1 MTDLHPLSKNDALVY
16 GALRKADQPL
26 SAYDLLDQLRDQ
38 GLRAPVQI
46 YRALDRLLGQG
57 MAHRLESLNAFVACC
72 HSDGHNHGEDGGQIA
87 FAICEDCGKVTE
99 FSDPALEQ
107 RLDAWAR
114 QHHFQPA
121 RTTIELRGHCVDC
134 QQP

>member
-1 MTDLHPLSKNDALVY
+1 MTDPQPLSKNDALVY

-46 YRALDRLLGQG
+46 YRALDRLLGNG

-72 HSDGHNHGEDGGQIA
+72 NSDGHSHGNDDGQTA
-87 FAICEDCGKVTE
+87 FAICEACGKVLE
-99 FSDPALEQ
+99 FSDPALVSQ
-107 RLDAWAR
+107 LTAWAH
-114 QHHFQPA
+114 QQAFTPS
-121 RTTIELRGHCVDC
+121 RTTIELRGLCVEC
-134 QQP
+134 KPA